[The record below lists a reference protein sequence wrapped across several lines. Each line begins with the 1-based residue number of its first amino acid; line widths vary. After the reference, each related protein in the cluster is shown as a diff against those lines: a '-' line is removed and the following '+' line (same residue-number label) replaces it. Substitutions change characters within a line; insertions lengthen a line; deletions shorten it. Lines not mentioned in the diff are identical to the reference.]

1 MKQRRLI
8 YAFLLAVIYITATS
22 MSSLS
27 IITCDHQHHHHHE
40 HHEHKH
46 NDGCCGGGCHCNN
59 LTIGEDCCSH
69 HHPILG
75 DNHTDFIASSERND
89 SRASQLLTLIL
100 SPILISEEYV
110 SESINSTTLRGPT
123 QGDEATPLL
132 AALLETGGLRAPPVM
147 A

>member
-1 MKQRRLI
+1 MKQRRLL
-8 YAFLLAVIYITATS
+8 YAFVLAVVYITATA
-22 MSSLS
+22 MSSIS

-40 HHEHKH
+40 HHVHKH
-46 NDGCCGGGCHCNN
+46 NEGCCNEGCHCND

-89 SRASQLLTLIL
+89 SRASLLLTLIL
-100 SPILISEEYV
+100 SPVLLTDEYATDP
-110 SESINSTTLRGPT
+110 INSTPLRGPT

-132 AALLETGGLRAPPVM
+132 AALIETGGLRAPPVM